1 MYKLRTGEKSMP
13 KISDVFHEYG
23 FKDDRLTLLAG
34 PCAIESYETCA
45 EVVEELKEITDELG
59 INYVFKSSFDKANRS
74 SISSD
79 RGSGMEAGLEVLRQI
94 KENYHVPI
102 VTDVHE
108 SYQCAPVAEVAD
120 VLQIPAFLSRQTDL
134 LLAAAK
140 TGRVVNIKKA
150 QFMAPEDIQSAVNKV
165 ASQNEHILVTERGT
179 MFGYHQLVVDMT
191 SLIQMRQTDY
201 PVIFDATHSVQI
213 PSGYGNHSGG
223 NRDYVFP
230 LLRAA
235 LSIGIDGIFA
245 EVHPNPPKAISDQDS
260 QLYLSKARPIL
271 EEANR
276 LFHQHLENK
285 AVYADEDLL

>member
-1 MYKLRTGEKSMP
+1 MP
-13 KISDVFHEYG
+13 KISEVFHEYG

-191 SLIQMRQTDY
+191 SLIQMRQTNY

>member
-1 MYKLRTGEKSMP
+1 MP
-13 KISDVFHEYG
+13 KISEVFQEYG

-45 EVVEELKEITDELG
+45 EVVEELKKITDELG

-74 SISSD
+74 AISSD
-79 RGSGMEAGLEVLRQI
+79 RGSGMETGLEILRQI
-94 KENYHVPI
+94 KEKYNVPI

-120 VLQIPAFLSRQTDL
+120 VLQIPAYLSRQTDL

-140 TGRVVNIKKA
+140 TGRVVNVKKA

-165 ASQNEHILVTERGT
+165 ASQDNEHILVTERGT

-191 SLIQMRQTDY
+191 SLIQMRETGY
-201 PVIFDATHSVQI
+201 PIIYDATHSVQI

-223 NRDYVFP
+223 NREYIFP
-230 LLRAA
+230 LMRAA

-260 QLYLSKARPIL
+260 QLYLSKTRPIL
-271 EEANR
+271 EEANK
-276 LFHQHLENK
+276 LFHEHLNSK
-285 AVYADEDLL
+285 VVYADEDLL

>member
-1 MYKLRTGEKSMP
+1 MP

-276 LFHQHLENK
+276 LFHQQLENK

>member
-1 MYKLRTGEKSMP
+1 MP

-191 SLIQMRQTDY
+191 SLIQMRQTNY

-276 LFHQHLENK
+276 LFHQQLENK
-285 AVYADEDLL
+285 VVYADEDLL

>member
-1 MYKLRTGEKSMP
+1 MP
-13 KISDVFHEYG
+13 KISEVFQEYG

-45 EVVEELKEITDELG
+45 EVVEELKKITDELG

-74 SISSD
+74 AISSD
-79 RGSGMEAGLEVLRQI
+79 RGSGMETGLEILRQI
-94 KENYHVPI
+94 KEKYNVPI

-120 VLQIPAFLSRQTDL
+120 VLQIPAYLSRQTDL

-165 ASQNEHILVTERGT
+165 ASQDNEHILVTERGT

-191 SLIQMRQTDY
+191 SLIQMRETGY
-201 PVIFDATHSVQI
+201 PIIYDATHSVQI

-223 NRDYVFP
+223 NREYIFP
-230 LLRAA
+230 LMRAA

-260 QLYLSKARPIL
+260 QLYLSKTRPIL
-271 EEANR
+271 EEANK
-276 LFHQHLENK
+276 LFHEHLNSK
-285 AVYADEDLL
+285 VVYADEDLL

>member
-1 MYKLRTGEKSMP
+1 MP

-213 PSGYGNHSGG
+213 PSGYGNHS
-223 NRDYVFP
+223 
-230 LLRAA
+230 
-235 LSIGIDGIFA
+235 
-245 EVHPNPPKAISDQDS
+245 
-260 QLYLSKARPIL
+260 
-271 EEANR
+271 
-276 LFHQHLENK
+276 
-285 AVYADEDLL
+285 

>member
-1 MYKLRTGEKSMP
+1 MP
-13 KISDVFHEYG
+13 KISEVFQEYG

-45 EVVEELKEITDELG
+45 EVVEELKKITDELG

-74 SISSD
+74 AISSD
-79 RGSGMEAGLEVLRQI
+79 RGSGMETGLEILRQI
-94 KENYHVPI
+94 KEKYNVPI

-120 VLQIPAFLSRQTDL
+120 VLQIPAYLSRQTDL

-150 QFMAPEDIQSAVNKV
+150 QFMAPEDIQSVVNKV
-165 ASQNEHILVTERGT
+165 ASQDNEHILVTERGT

-191 SLIQMRQTDY
+191 SLIQMRETGY
-201 PVIFDATHSVQI
+201 PIIYDATHSVQI

-223 NRDYVFP
+223 NREYIFP
-230 LLRAA
+230 LMRAA

-271 EEANR
+271 EEANK
-276 LFHQHLENK
+276 LFHEHLNSK
-285 AVYADEDLL
+285 VVYADEDLL

>member
-1 MYKLRTGEKSMP
+1 MP
-13 KISDVFHEYG
+13 KISDVFHEYC

-45 EVVEELKEITDELG
+45 EVVEELKKITDELG

-79 RGSGMEAGLEVLRQI
+79 RGAGMEAGLEVLRKI
-94 KENYHVPI
+94 KENYNVPI

-150 QFMAPEDIQSAVNKV
+150 QFMAPEDIQSAVDKV

-191 SLIQMRQTDY
+191 SLIQMRQTEY
-201 PVIFDATHSVQI
+201 PIIFDATHSVQI

-230 LLRAA
+230 LMRAA

-276 LFHQHLENK
+276 LFHQNLENK

>member
-1 MYKLRTGEKSMP
+1 MP
-13 KISDVFHEYG
+13 KISEVFQEYG

-45 EVVEELKEITDELG
+45 EVVEELKKITDELG

-74 SISSD
+74 AISSD
-79 RGSGMEAGLEVLRQI
+79 RGSGMETGLEILRQI
-94 KENYHVPI
+94 KEKYNVPI

-120 VLQIPAFLSRQTDL
+120 VLQIPAYLSRQTDL

-165 ASQNEHILVTERGT
+165 ASQDNEHILVTERGT

-191 SLIQMRQTDY
+191 SLIQMRETGY
-201 PVIFDATHSVQI
+201 PIIYDATHSVQI

-223 NRDYVFP
+223 NREYIFP
-230 LLRAA
+230 LMRAA

-271 EEANR
+271 EEANK
-276 LFHQHLENK
+276 LFHEHLNSK
-285 AVYADEDLL
+285 VVYADENLL